1 MRCRSLIAPVAGL
14 CCLWSLV
21 ARAEPLDATLVA
33 GQDCP
38 ATVGIRRAENPGQV
52 RLEPGRSYRVLERN
66 RLPATHYLVRIAG
79 AKPQDRWVQ
88 AQCGA
93 IVAQSAPVARGAA
106 TPGSAGDRY
115 VLALSWQPAFC
126 EVHRDKPECRGQTP
140 DRPDARRLS
149 LHGLWPQP
157 QGREYCGVS
166 PAERAR
172 SQSGDWGR
180 LPDPGLAPATRTA
193 LEARMPGVRSHL
205 ERHEWTKHGTCYGTG
220 PDDYFGQSMAL
231 LDQMN
236 GSPVQ
241 DLIEAN
247 IGKRLTALE
256 VRAAFDRAFGRGA
269 GERVRLEC
277 DRAGNIAELRIGLK
291 GRIGKDS
298 KLGELIQ
305 AAPPSGGGCRGG
317 WVDRA

>member
-1 MRCRSLIAPVAGL
+1 MRCRSLIAPAAGL

-21 ARAEPLDATLVA
+21 APAEPLDATLVA

-38 ATVGIRRAENPGQV
+38 ATVGIRRADNPGRI
-52 RLEPGRSYRVLERN
+52 RLEPGQSYRVLERN

-79 AKPQDRWVQ
+79 AQPQDRWVQ

-93 IVAQSAPVARGAA
+93 IVAQAAPVARGTAA
-106 TPGSAGDRY
+106 PGSAGDRY

-126 EVHRDKPECRGQTP
+126 EAHRDKPECRGQTP
-140 DRPDARRLS
+140 DRPDARGLS

-157 QGREYCGVS
+157 QGREYCGVGA
-166 PAERAR
+166 AERAR
-172 SQSGDWGR
+172 SQSGDWGL

-193 LEARMPGVRSHL
+193 LESRMPGVRSHL

-236 GSPVQ
+236 GSAVQ

-277 DRAGNIAELRIGLK
+277 DREGNIAELRIGLK

-305 AAPPSGGGCRGG
+305 AAPPTGGGCRGG